1 MNVVRG
7 DHIVEHRQTEAFFC
21 LEKPVQIAAPRLS
34 SADGGSFVFF
44 QQRLERSEAVE
55 RLERLER
62 DSLLVSEA
70 VERLERL
77 ERASVLFGSRHRFV
91 LRGSVSTGKTCF

>member
-7 DHIVEHRQTEAFFC
+7 DHIVEHGQTEAFFC
-21 LEKPVQIAAPRLS
+21 LEKPVQITAPMLS
-34 SADGGSFVFF
+34 SADGSSFVFF

-62 DSLLVSEA
+62 
-70 VERLERL
+70 RLRNW
-77 ERASVLFGSRHRFV
+77 
-91 LRGSVSTGKTCF
+91 

>member
-1 MNVVRG
+1 MDEKMNMVRG
-7 DHIVEHRQTEAFFC
+7 DHIVEHGQTEAFFC
-21 LEKPVQIAAPRLS
+21 LEKPVQITAPIAHS
-34 SADGGSFVFF
+34 SADGGSFVFS

-77 ERASVLFGSRHRFV
+77 ERASVLIWRAAFRIS
-91 LRGSVSTGKTCF
+91 

>member
-1 MNVVRG
+1 M
-7 DHIVEHRQTEAFFC
+7 
-21 LEKPVQIAAPRLS
+21 
-34 SADGGSFVFF
+34 
-44 QQRLERSEAVE
+44 E

-77 ERASVLFGSRHRFV
+77 ERASVLFGARHFV
-91 LRGSVSTGKTCF
+91 FLRVSEVSGIPKTF

>member
-1 MNVVRG
+1 LQLSLKLRFPLETRVVDEKMNVVRG
-7 DHIVEHRQTEAFFC
+7 DHIVEHGQTEAFFC
-21 LEKPVQIAAPRLS
+21 LEKPVQITAPMLS
-34 SADGGSFVFF
+34 SADGGSFVFS

-70 VERLERL
+70 VERLERD
-77 ERASVLFGSRHRFV
+77 S
-91 LRGSVSTGKTCF
+91 

>member
-1 MNVVRG
+1 MDEKMNVVRG

-21 LEKPVQIAAPRLS
+21 LEKPVQITAPRFS

-55 RLERLER
+55 RLERFK
-62 DSLLVSEA
+62 
-70 VERLERL
+70 
-77 ERASVLFGSRHRFV
+77 RASGLS
-91 LRGSVSTGKTCF
+91 LSYLDWSVRVI